1 MLIIDEVYSSLC
13 KCIFLNNFIAKVT
26 DPYAKCDD
34 LDFLL
39 SYSSVKLKAKAV

>member
-1 MLIIDEVYSSLC
+1 MR
-13 KCIFLNNFIAKVT
+13 CIQVCANCILNVFLNNFTEKVT
-26 DPYAKCDD
+26 DPYANRDD